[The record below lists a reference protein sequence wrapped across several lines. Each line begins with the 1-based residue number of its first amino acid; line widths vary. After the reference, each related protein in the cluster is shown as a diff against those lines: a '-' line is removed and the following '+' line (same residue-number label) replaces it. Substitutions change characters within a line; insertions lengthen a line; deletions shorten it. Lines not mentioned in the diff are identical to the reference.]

1 MLQFVDSF
9 YCAYNN
15 STQNVVLR
23 LRQEEPIESPDSGNV
38 QIQPTEVAN
47 IIMSKSCAEQLSAAI
62 QQLFSSENNSAE
74 QNGEK

>member
-23 LRQEEPIESPDSGNV
+23 LRQEEPIEIPDSSSV
-38 QIQPTEVAN
+38 QIQTTEVAN

-62 QQLFSSENNSAE
+62 QQLFSSENDSAD
-74 QNGEK
+74 QNNGK

>member
-23 LRQEEPIESPDSGNV
+23 LRQEEPVENPDSGSV

-47 IIMSKSCAEQLSAAI
+47 IIMSKACAEQLSAAI
-62 QQLFSSENNSAE
+62 QQLFSSENDASE
-74 QNGEK
+74 QDK

>member
-23 LRQEEPIESPDSGNV
+23 LRQEEPVENPDSGSV

-62 QQLFSSENNSAE
+62 QQLFSSENDASE
-74 QNGEK
+74 QDKDK